1 MRRLAL
7 VLTAA
12 ALAAPLSGTSHAM
25 ADCRAVATPPHLG
38 THANVEAYGMY
49 ACSQPY
55 AGMTV
60 EVCTEELLGGVLGS
74 TWWSEGCTYG
84 YGLSDAPPTLVVA
97 ATNDTQGPLYATLL
111 RTVVT
116 GWDYRGNRI
125 SDKSAP
131 TVWFN
136 CACMP

>member
-38 THANVEAYGMY
+38 THANIEAYGAY
-49 ACSQPY
+49 ACAAGYP
-55 AGMTV
+55 GMTV

-84 YGLSDAPPTLVVA
+84 YGMSDVTSPIVT
-97 ATNDTQGPLYATLL
+97 ATNDTQGPVYSTLI

-116 GWDYRGNRI
+116 GWDYRGTVL

-131 TVWFN
+131 TPWFN